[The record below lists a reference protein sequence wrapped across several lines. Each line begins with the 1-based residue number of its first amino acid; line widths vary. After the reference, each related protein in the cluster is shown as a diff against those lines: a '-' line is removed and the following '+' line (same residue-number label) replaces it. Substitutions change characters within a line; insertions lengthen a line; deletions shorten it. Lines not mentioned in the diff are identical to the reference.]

1 MNIRELVSVELKDQQ
16 NTYLN
21 FSELPVRLLDWIE
34 DHYEKMI
41 IVWNQKGKV
50 CFVSNAAK
58 YLLNS
63 EPKDLLGND
72 WFILFDPITVTKIED
87 FLKKDDQLSE
97 VIYLD
102 IINNYSK
109 LSHVE
114 LIIERVKDDVN
125 EMTYFVSCLKDVT
138 VEKEAKDMMVHSEK
152 MSIIGQLAAGIAHE
166 IRNPLTSIK
175 GFLQLLQ
182 AGVRHKEEYYK
193 IMKDE
198 VEKMEA
204 ITSELLFM
212 AKPLTNNM
220 KNEYVEKMIRDVAVL
235 LQSEARLKNISIKI
249 EEPITEM
256 IYCDSSQIK
265 QVLINLIKNA
275 IEAMEHPGE
284 ITLFVQSNEEH
295 VIINVKDE
303 GVGIPKDII
312 DQLGSPFFTTKKE
325 GTGLG
330 LNITKEILKLH
341 GGSLRFS
348 KNADRG
354 STFQLVFPSNVNE
367 TNGL

>member
-1 MNIRELVSVELKDQQ
+1 MNIREFVSVEMKNQQ
-16 NTYLN
+16 NMYLN
-21 FSELPVRLLDWIE
+21 FSELPVRLLDWVE
-34 DHYEKMI
+34 ENYEEVI
-41 IVWNQKGKV
+41 IVWDQNGKV
-50 CFVSNAAK
+50 CFMSNAAK

-63 EPKDLLGND
+63 EQKNLLGND
-72 WFILFDPITVTKIED
+72 WFNLFDPITVTKIEEY
-87 FLKKDDQLSE
+87 LKKDCRLSE

-102 IINNYSK
+102 IINKYSK
-109 LSHVE
+109 ISNVE
-114 LIIERVKDDVN
+114 LIIERVKDEAN
-125 EMTYFVSCLKDVT
+125 EMTYYVSCLKDIT
-138 VEKEAKDMMVHSEK
+138 IQKEAKDKLVHSEK

-166 IRNPLTSIK
+166 IRNPLTSLK

-182 AGVRHKEEYYK
+182 AGVRHKDEYYK

-198 VEKMEA
+198 IEKMEA

-220 KNEYVEKMIRDVAVL
+220 KKEYVEKMIRDVAVL

-249 EEPITEM
+249 EEPITET

-265 QVLINLIKNA
+265 QVLINLVKNA
-275 IEAMEHPGE
+275 IEAMEQPGE
-284 ITLFVQSNEEH
+284 ITLFVHSNEER

-341 GGSLRFS
+341 GGSLSFS
-348 KNADRG
+348 KNADKG
-354 STFQLVFPSNVNE
+354 STFQLIFPNNLNK
-367 TNGL
+367 TDGL